1 MKSIQRNQGGFSLV
15 EILLV
20 LGIIAILA
28 IAAFIIFPQ
37 VQSSNRANSELTNI
51 TTIAAG
57 VKNLFGSTRDYQD
70 VTTGVVNQARVFP
83 PSMNGNQFGVADPIQ
98 SSWNSD
104 VDVNPINCDG
114 TAAPGGGAA
123 ARCFEIAYTA
133 VPSEVCSK
141 LVPGLIQN
149 FELVRVGGNPVTT
162 PAEVVTECAGADPT
176 VSFVS
181 E

>member
-57 VKNLFGSTRDYQD
+57 TKNLFGSTRDYFTA
-70 VTTGVVNQARVFP
+70 TTGVVNQARIFP
-83 PSMNGNQFGVADPIQ
+83 PSMNGGVFTATADVQ
-98 SSWNSD
+98 SSWNAD
-104 VDVNPINCDG
+104 VDVAPADCAG
-114 TAAPGGGAA
+114 GAVPTAAP
-123 ARCFEIAYTA
+123 ARCFSITYAA

-149 FELVRVGGNPVTT
+149 FERVTVNSVAVTT
-162 PAEVVTECAGADPT
+162 PADVVTNCIAGGP
-176 VSFVS
+176 VSFIS

>member
-57 VKNLFGSTRDYQD
+57 TKNLFGSTRDYFT
-70 VTTGVVNQARVFP
+70 VTTGVVNQARIFP
-83 PSMNGNQFGVADPIQ
+83 PSMNGNQFGATDEIQ
-98 SSWNSD
+98 SSWNAD
-104 VDVNPINCDG
+104 VAVAPANCATG
-114 TAAPGGGAA
+114 AVPGAAP
-123 ARCFEIAYTA
+123 ARCFSITYDA

-149 FELVRVGGNPVTT
+149 FELVTVGGATVAT
-162 PAEVVTECAGADPT
+162 PADVVTACAGADTT
-176 VSFVS
+176 VAFIS